1 MDSRNFIETEDNSF
15 DIKKEFFKYFFY
27 WKYFLLAIV
36 FCLFTAFFY
45 IKYTSSIYE
54 TTGKIKILDKKDS
67 ALEMPTAEDL
77 FSSSKINLEN
87 EKELIISYPILK
99 KVVERLNLN
108 LSVFMIAD
116 IKTPLITK
124 DIYPFV
130 IKSKI
135 KRQDIINSEYEV
147 VLKEEGIKIIDYQND
162 DTVYVFKDFTT
173 TKIKHDLPF
182 NIYNVDKDKI
192 GLEPYLLKYQTT
204 EKTIKALKKEIVLTE
219 IGKQSDILAINF
231 NTTNVKYAQS
241 VINKLIDTYDQDGIA
256 DRQLIHKRTIDFVDS
271 RYNYLTEQ
279 LDSIESSKQQFK
291 QENNLVDL
299 SMNSLQ
305 SLEKSANTE
314 ELIFTNDN
322 QIYVTNS
329 LIEELT
335 KLNFELLPSNIGIN
349 STEINLLIGSYN
361 EKVLEHKRLLLS
373 AGPNN
378 PVTLASNNLI
388 NDSRS
393 SIIFSLQTYINQL
406 SNLKEKQINEFNK
419 FDKQLVS
426 LPLNE
431 KLLRN
436 INRNQE
442 TKEALYLF
450 LLQKREEAEV
460 SYAVTEPSIKV
471 VEYAISKST
480 PLSPRVNVIYLGAL
494 LIGLLLPF
502 SVLYIFFMY
511 NTKIQ
516 TRDDILE
523 MSKDLNIVAEVPFFD
538 VTDSHKIFINPK
550 DRSLV
555 SESFRMLMSNAKYLL
570 KPNEC
575 SILTVTSSIKG
586 EGKTLTAINLANAFA
601 SLDKKVLLVGCDLRN
616 PQLHKY
622 MGEDKNQEGIVNFL
636 VDSKQ
641 NWKDTLLNPFPEFK
655 SMDVMLC
662 GVIPPNP
669 LNLINN
675 GNIDVFLQEAK
686 KDYDYIILDSAPTL
700 LVADSQTILEKSDA
714 VIYLTRCNLTE
725 KELINHVLKLN
736 KNNNLGVVL
745 NGVGEKNAYTYG
757 YGYGYSYGY
766 KYNYSYNYGY
776 GYGYSEDSN

>member
-1 MDSRNFIETEDNSF
+1 MDSNYSIETEDGNF
-15 DIKKEFFKYFFY
+15 DIVKVFFKYFFY
-27 WKYFLLAIV
+27 WKYFLSAVV

-45 IKYTSSIYE
+45 IKYTNSIYE
-54 TTGKIKILDKKDS
+54 TTAKIKILDKKDS
-67 ALEMPTAEDL
+67 ALEMPSAENL

-99 KVVERLNLN
+99 KVVEKLNLN
-108 LSVFMIAD
+108 LSVYEEGD
-116 IKTPLITK
+116 IQTSLRTK
-124 DIYPFV
+124 GEYPFI
-130 IKSKI
+130 IKL
-135 KRQDIINSEYEV
+135 KRQDIIASEYKV
-147 VLKEEGIKIIDYQND
+147 VLKEEGMQIIDSQNS
-162 DTVYVFKDFTT
+162 DTVYLFKDFTT
-173 TKIKHDLPF
+173 TKIKHVLPF
-182 NIYNVDKDKI
+182 NIYNIDKNKI
-192 GLEPYLLKYQTT
+192 GLDQYILKFQTT
-204 EKTIKALKKEIVLTE
+204 EQKITELKESIALDQVGKE
-219 IGKQSDILAINF
+219 SDILTVNF
-231 NTTNVKYAQS
+231 NTTNVKYAES
-241 VINKLIDTYDQDGIA
+241 VINELIDTYNLDGIE

-271 RYNYLTEQ
+271 RYAHLSNQ
-279 LDSIESSKQQFK
+279 LDSIEYSKQRFK

-299 SMNSLQ
+299 SINSSQ
-305 SLEKSANTE
+305 SLEKIATTE
-314 ELIFTNDN
+314 ASIFTNDN

-329 LIEELT
+329 LLEELT

-349 STEINLLIGSYN
+349 SIEINSLIRDYN

-393 SIIFSLQTYINQL
+393 SIIFSLQTYIKQL
-406 SNLKEKQINEFNK
+406 NNLKEKQIKKYNK
-419 FDKQLVS
+419 FDQQLVS
-426 LPLNE
+426 IPFNE
-431 KLLRN
+431 KLLRA

-460 SYAVTEPSIKV
+460 SFAITEPSIKI
-471 VEYAISKST
+471 VEYAISNPI
-480 PLSPRVNVIYLGAL
+480 PLSPKKNIIYLGAV

-516 TRDDILE
+516 TRDDILDVT
-523 MSKDLNIVAEVPFFD
+523 KDINIIAEVPFFD
-538 VTDSHKIFINPK
+538 VSDNQKIFINPK

-570 KPNEC
+570 KPNQC

-622 MGEDKNQEGIVNFL
+622 MGEDKNQAGVVNYL
-636 VDSKQ
+636 VDNKN
-641 NWKDTLLNPFPEFK
+641 NWKDALLKPFREFK
-655 SMDVMLC
+655 SLDVLLC

-675 GNIDVFLQEAK
+675 GNLGILLEEAK

-700 LVADSQTILEKSDA
+700 LVADSQFILEKSDA
-714 VIYLTRCNLTE
+714 VVYLTRCNLTE
-725 KELINHVLKLN
+725 KELLNHILKLT
-736 KNNNLGVVL
+736 KTNNLGVVL